1 MCIPNVAAPWR
12 LTATARGSPWTTPR
26 GHVRAYNWRHSCAI
40 TMHNP
45 QLTLIER
52 YHDNRE
58 RKIGIPVRDVSLS
71 LSCQRSSPASATST
85 LAAATEQPRGER
97 KLCSFL
103 ISCLRH
109 IHYDLD
115 LLAFDG
121 LCWNTF
127 FFSKGNVSG
136 IILSRLYIVT
146 ADCRFAFA
154 LPARQNFCVNS
165 VNSADS
171 IEVNIYAFEFESI
184 RDWEHSRRTEWI
196 IKPWIELLLL
206 LSYEFLPS
214 INIFFQVQ

>member
-40 TMHNP
+40 TMHNL

-58 RKIGIPVRDVSLS
+58 RKIGIPVRGVSLS
-71 LSCQRSSPASATST
+71 LSCQRSSPAGATST

-127 FFSKGNVSG
+127 FSKGNISE

-165 VNSADS
+165 KFSRFNRSEHLCFWV
-171 IEVNIYAFEFESI
+171 
-184 RDWEHSRRTEWI
+184 WEHSRLRESRRTEWI
-196 IKPWIELLLL
+196 IKPWIELQNCYWVTSSCL
-206 LSYEFLPS
+206 
-214 INIFFQVQ
+214 Q

>member
-26 GHVRAYNWRHSCAI
+26 GHVRAYDWRHSCAI

-58 RKIGIPVRDVSLS
+58 REIDIPVRGVSLS

-127 FFSKGNVSG
+127 FFSKGNVSE

-146 ADCRFAFA
+146 AGCRFAFA

-165 VNSADS
+165 LNSADS
-171 IEVNIYAFEFESI
+171 IEVNIYAFEFENFREINGS
-184 RDWEHSRRTEWI
+184 WNHESSFRTA
-196 IKPWIELLLL
+196 IELRVLA
-206 LSYEFLPS
+206 F
-214 INIFFQVQ
+214 NRHFFQVQ